1 LRFVSSSASFLLPG
15 RYPDRRSDFTN
26 ALDAM
31 AAKNLTDVEVRS
43 LRAEPDQR
51 LEIFDAKARGLCL
64 RVTSGKKTWSYVYR
78 PKGSSKL
85 RRYTIGDYPA
95 WKLSAAREKALVLRQ
110 QIQDGADPVVQAKI
124 KRDALSVA
132 GLIDRF
138 IDRYAKAKL
147 RSWKDYKAVLDR
159 DVIPAMGERP
169 AGEVTRA
176 EVADLLDKVA
186 TRAPVLANRLQN
198 TISSVFSWALSEGL
212 VTVNPVTG
220 LRKRTQ
226 EMAKERVLSDSEIQI
241 FWKAAGDASP
251 AYRDTLRLILLTGQ
265 RPGECAGIR
274 AEEVDLKSGRWTIP
288 ASRTKNK
295 IEHTIPLLGQALEIV
310 ARLADGKRTGPLI
323 VTPRGK
329 ELTSQNLAKAMEALR
344 EGVFVETVT
353 PHDLRRTAATLMG
366 RLDIDQMTIGRVL
379 NHAST
384 TKATI
389 TGSVYDRHSYVPQK
403 RRALEALDKE
413 VSRVLTRS
421 EVTQNVVPIGG
432 RKR

>member
-1 LRFVSSSASFLLPG
+1 MP
-15 RYPDRRSDFTN
+15 
-26 ALDAM
+26 
-31 AAKNLTDVEVRS
+31 AKSLTDVEVRS

-51 LEIFDAKARGLCL
+51 IEIFDAKARGLCL
-64 RVTSGKKTWSYVYR
+64 RVTSGKKSWSYVYR
-78 PKGSSKL
+78 PKASSRL

-95 WKLSAAREKALVLRQ
+95 WTLSAARGKALALRQ
-110 QIQDGADPVVQAKI
+110 QIQDGADPVIAAKTR
-124 KRDALSVA
+124 RDALTVA

-169 AGEVTRA
+169 AGEVSRA

-186 TRAPVLANRLQN
+186 IRAPVLANRLQN

-212 VTVNPVTG
+212 VTANPVTG

-226 EMAKERVLSDSEIQI
+226 ETAKERVLSDPEIQS
-241 FWKAAGDASP
+241 FWKAAGEASP

-274 AEEVDLKSGRWTIP
+274 AQEVDLEAGLWTIP

-295 IEHTIPLLGQALEIV
+295 IEHAIPLVGQALDIV
-310 ARLADGKRTGPLI
+310 SRLAEGKRAGSLI

-344 EGVFVETVT
+344 EGVFAETVT
-353 PHDLRRTAATLMG
+353 PHDLRRTAATILG
-366 RLDIDQMTIGRVL
+366 RLDIDQMLIGRVL

-384 TKATI
+384 TKATV
-389 TGSVYDRHSYVPQK
+389 TGSVYDRHSYIPQK
-403 RRALEALDKE
+403 RRALEALDAEIARIAYHHEK
-413 VSRVLTRS
+413 LG
-421 EVTQNVVPIGG
+421 NVVSMAGARAP
-432 RKR
+432 

>member
-1 LRFVSSSASFLLPG
+1 
-15 RYPDRRSDFTN
+15 
-26 ALDAM
+26 
-31 AAKNLTDVEVRS
+31 
-43 LRAEPDQR
+43 
-51 LEIFDAKARGLCL
+51 
-64 RVTSGKKTWSYVYR
+64 VTSGKKSWSYVYR

-95 WKLSAAREKALVLRQ
+95 WTLSAARVKALALRQ
-110 QIQDGADPVVQAKI
+110 QIQDGADPVIEAKT
-124 KRDALSVA
+124 KRDALTVA
-132 GLIDRF
+132 GLVERF

-186 TRAPVLANRLQN
+186 SRAPVLANRLQN
-198 TISSVFSWALSEGL
+198 TISSVFSWGLSEGL
-212 VTVNPVTG
+212 VTANPVTG

-226 EMAKERVLSDSEIQI
+226 ETAKERVLNDDEIQC
-241 FWKAAGDASP
+241 FWEATGEVAT

-265 RPGECAGIR
+265 RPGECAGIC
-274 AEEVDLKSGRWTIP
+274 AEEVDLGSSLWTIP
-288 ASRTKNK
+288 ASRAKNK
-295 IEHTIPLLGQALEIV
+295 IEHTIPLVGQALEIV
-310 ARLADGKRTGPLI
+310 TRLAHGKRTGPLI

-344 EGVFVETVT
+344 EGRFTETVT

-366 RLDIDQMTIGRVL
+366 RLEIDQMTIGRVL

-384 TKATI
+384 TKATV

-403 RRALEALDKE
+403 RRALEALE
-413 VSRVLTRS
+413 HEITRILTGAES
-421 EVTQNVVPIGG
+421 PENVVQFRGAAE
-432 RKR
+432 